1 MQLLHHRHLLLPE
14 HRPPALERLSAYFKI
29 YPGASPIDRTGTIT
43 FPTRMKSVFPLPQ
56 MRERQESYDNIC
68 AQRAAD
74 LLQLAARVDAQ
85 IYVFWSGGVDS
96 TCALVSLLKQ
106 CKDKQ
111 RIIVL
116 LTEKSVLEYPLF
128 FTRYIRGK
136 LRHAPADLFVDL
148 FAGHNVIVSGEHND
162 QLFGSDI
169 IGEAISLFGIEAVT
183 GRLQRELLTSLF
195 EYRLNGD
202 RETALFFS
210 GLFGRFIETAPVA
223 LKTNFDLLWWINFAL
238 KWQTVYMR
246 TLLFSRQALSY
257 DHVKTFYQPFFNT
270 PEFQLWSMNN
280 LDKRIKDHWRTY
292 KWPAK
297 DVIFEFTKDADYRD
311 NKIKHQSLVSL
322 LSKRPHHKFLDENFA
337 FHQQV
342 DWYQPV
348 NDFQTRSIRSL
359 ESMALCG

>member
-1 MQLLHHRHLLLPE
+1 MQFLHHGYLLLPQN
-14 HRPPALERLSAYFKI
+14 RPPALERLNAYFKI

-56 MRERQESYDNIC
+56 MRECRESYSSLC

-74 LLQLAARVDAQ
+74 LLALSTRLDAP

-96 TCALVSLLKQ
+96 TCALSSLLSQ

-111 RIIVL
+111 RIVVL
-116 LTEKSVLEYPLF
+116 LTEKSVQEYPLF
-128 FTRYIRGK
+128 FAQHIRGK

-148 FAGHNVIVSGEHND
+148 LNGQNLIVSGEHND

-169 IGEAISLFGIEAVT
+169 IGDAISLFGIEAVI

-195 EYRLNGD
+195 EYKLNGD

-210 GLFGRFIETAPVA
+210 GLFGRFITAAPVA
-223 LKTNFDLLWWINFAL
+223 LRSNFDLLWWINFVL

-246 TLLFSRQALSY
+246 SLIFSRQALSG
-257 DHVKTFYQPFFNT
+257 DHVQTFYQPFFNT

-280 LDKRIKDHWRTY
+280 LDKRIKNHWRTY

-311 NKIKHQSLVSL
+311 NKIKHKSLVSL
-322 LSKRPHHKFLDENFA
+322 LSKRPYHKFLDENFA
-337 FHQQV
+337 FQQQM
-342 DWYQPV
+342 DWYQPQ
-348 NDFQTRSIRSL
+348 NDFQTKSIRSL

>member
-1 MQLLHHRHLLLPE
+1 MRLLHHGYLLLPQN
-14 HRPPALERLSAYFKI
+14 RPPALDRLNAYFKI
-29 YPGASPIDRTGTIT
+29 YPGASPVDRSGTIV
-43 FPTRMKSVFPLPQ
+43 FPTQIKSVFPLPQ
-56 MRERQESYDNIC
+56 MRECYESYKNLC

-74 LLQLAARVDAQ
+74 LVLLAARLDAH

-96 TCALVSLLKQ
+96 TCALVSLLEH

-111 RIIVL
+111 RIVVL

-128 FTRYIRGK
+128 FAQHIRGK

-148 FAGHNVIVSGEHND
+148 LDGQNVIVSGEHND

-169 IGEAISLFGIEAVT
+169 IGDAIALFGIETIT

-210 GLFGRFIETAPVA
+210 SLFGRLMETAPVT

-246 TLLFSRQALSY
+246 SLIFSRHALSCE
-257 DHVKTFYQPFFNT
+257 HVKTFYQPFFNT
-270 PEFQLWSMNN
+270 VEFQLWSMNN

-297 DVIFEFTKDADYRD
+297 DVIFEFTGDADYRE
-311 NKIKHQSLVSL
+311 NKIKHRSLQSL
-322 LSKRPHHKFLDENFA
+322 LSKRPYHKFLDEDFA
-337 FHQQV
+337 FRQQM
-342 DWYQPV
+342 DWYQPQ
-348 NDFQTRSIRSL
+348 NDFQTSDIRS
-359 ESMALCG
+359 